1 MADLQVVIPGK
12 IAGYVRKKVAGGG
25 YSNSEAVVCE
35 ALRRMAAGD
44 AEGQRA
50 WEEGDALAAGLTE
63 RDVSRIREALAKAR
77 RMGTRGSKVY
87 EAGPGLEE
95 LARDVATSG
104 RLLAAREKA
113 AAAK

>member
-1 MADLQVVIPGK
+1 MADLRVLIPAK

-35 ALRRMAAGD
+35 ALRRMAAG
-44 AEGQRA
+44 
-50 WEEGDALAAGLTE
+50 EEGDALAAGLTE
-63 RDVSRIREALAKAR
+63 RDVSGIREALAKAR

-95 LARDVATSG
+95 LARDVAKSG
-104 RLLAAREKA
+104 RRLVAREKA